1 MTALG
6 IGDGDVLLEGIQV
19 KDPVV
24 SCHWGIIGLTVRSGS
39 TLPDR
44 TSYAVCVGMI
54 TMKECRHDR
63 QFLAQAR
70 EMALSRQ
77 AQAPRQLVAALLY
90 GTLLR
95 RSRHETTILFEQ
107 KF

>member
-39 TLPDR
+39 T
-44 TSYAVCVGMI
+44 
-54 TMKECRHDR
+54 
-63 QFLAQAR
+63 
-70 EMALSRQ
+70 
-77 AQAPRQLVAALLY
+77 
-90 GTLLR
+90 
-95 RSRHETTILFEQ
+95 
-107 KF
+107 